1 MVNGQDRRAALTAAP
16 LGATVHTA
24 AATSVDERADGAWHN
39 EWATPRTLAGHTVA
53 AAAHTSELLTGLRVY
68 TDRAAANLA
77 AAEGVL
83 NGRT

>member
-16 LGATVHTA
+16 SGATLHTA
-24 AATSVDERADGAWHN
+24 AATSVDERADCAWHN
-39 EWATPRTLAGHTVA
+39 EWATPRTLAGNTVA
-53 AAAHTSELLTGLRVY
+53 AAPHTSELLTGLRVY
-68 TDRAAANLA
+68 TDRAGANLA